1 MKADTR
7 MSRTRQALKEL
18 AKQRLEVELTDEMID
33 SGTKFKDIGVDS
45 LDSIELI
52 VSIEDMLDLE
62 LNDSRLDEVKNIKD
76 LADYLAEFD

>member
-1 MKADTR
+1 MG
-7 MSRTRQALKEL
+7 RTRQALKEL